1 MLGFDN
7 LEKAVVS
14 LSKSISNFPI
24 GAVSLNDFKPIEERI
39 RETRKTLKAL
49 NARLLTLKAQS
60 EFPTEESEDD
70 IADTI
75 TELNDA
81 TSYVFLNSMKT
92 KLCFHSFTIQDIL
105 AGKQGDPD
113 MQEKIYACMHKIF
126 SINDISLSLLKDIDE
141 ARNKQFDLKVKCR
154 HVLIKYKMFLKE
166 QEEICNK
173 KLQET
178 NPHMAL
184 NKAKT
189 MRALKNINVMK
200 KLIVDFIG
208 AAYHMLHDHI
218 FLVKMLEKH
227 RELINIDTILK
238 MAERNIEP
246 ESTAIED

>member
-49 NARLLTLKAQS
+49 NARLLMLKAQRTA
-60 EFPTEESEDD
+60 TEESEGD
-70 IADTI
+70 IVDTI

-154 HVLIKYKMFLKE
+154 YVLIKYKMFLKE

-189 MRALKNINVMK
+189 MKALKNINVMK

-208 AAYHMLHDHI
+208 AAYHMLYDHI

-227 RELINIDTILK
+227 RELINIDTILT
-238 MAERNIEP
+238 MAEKNIEP